1 VGIVCQT
8 VIQMKAFFLIKCAT
22 VSRNTKMPGSIP
34 GFPVTLGPV
43 VLIGAPSSEPFAPLD

>member
-8 VIQMKAFFLIKCAT
+8 VLQMKAFFLIKCAT

-34 GFPVTLGPV
+34 GFPAALLGPV
-43 VLIGAPSSEPFAPLD
+43 VSNWGT

>member
-1 VGIVCQT
+1 MGIVCQT

>member
-8 VIQMKAFFLIKCAT
+8 VLQMKAFFLIKCAT

-34 GFPVTLGPV
+34 GFPAALGPV
-43 VLIGAPSSEPFAPLD
+43 VLTGAPSSAPFAPLD